1 VTTSARQLPPEIKA
15 APFIWRQLFHLIPGS
30 FVPVA
35 GIFAPQEMTVMA
47 FGALA
52 FVSLALDLLRVRAS
66 WLNRLFTR
74 WLAPLLKK
82 QEDHRITGATY
93 MVIAGFIAFFFST
106 SR

>member
-35 GIFAPQEMTVMA
+35 GIFAPQEMMAIA

-52 FVSLALDLLRVRAS
+52 FVSLSLDLLRVRAS
-66 WLNRLFTR
+66 VAEPALYS
-74 WLAPLLKK
+74 LA
-82 QEDHRITGATY
+82 GAALEKARRPSDY
-93 MVIAGFIAFFFST
+93 RRYLHGDCGVY
-106 SR
+106 